1 MRDQILENRQDQF
14 EATEGQPVPQN
25 PLKGEELSPLRG
37 ALGRVRRDGED
48 ERRDATGRPA
58 RPPRRLL
65 RPRHARDPRQ
75 LELGFAAP
83 SSPASSPNY
92 SDPSPNHSDPSPNHS
107 DPTPD
112 ASDVP
117 SSEAA
122 RCETPRDRVISDP
135 SSPVGAQPALT
146 ATAASP
152 TAVARIQPASPRAG
166 SSSSSPTPKS
176 ASSSS
181 FGQSSSSFGQSSSS
195 FGLARAA
202 LASSFESDAL
212 AADLSNPVVAELNP
226 TPAKTESFERAM
238 EWTKNAWMRVRSFL
252 APTPEPAESASLER
266 SALLVPIDGS
276 RPRPAVGAPS
286 EAATLPWAEQ
296 VAVWG
301 GVLVLLALAFVV

>member
-83 SSPASSPNY
+83 SSPASSPNH

-176 ASSSS
+176 
-181 FGQSSSSFGQSSSS
+181 SSS

-212 AADLSNPVVAELNP
+212 AADLSNPVVAKLNP
-226 TPAKTESFERAM
+226 TPAKTESLERAVEWTKNAV

-252 APTPEPAESASLER
+252 APTPEPAESGSLER

-276 RPRPAVGAPS
+276 APRAVRTSAEPQS
-286 EAATLPWAEQ
+286 LPWAEQ